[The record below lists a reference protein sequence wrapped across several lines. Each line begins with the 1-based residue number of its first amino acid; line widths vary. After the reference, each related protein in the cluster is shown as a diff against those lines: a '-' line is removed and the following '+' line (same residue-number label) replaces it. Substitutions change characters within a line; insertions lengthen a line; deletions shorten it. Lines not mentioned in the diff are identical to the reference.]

1 MPTDART
8 LNFRRQLTNNDYRVH
23 DPWLKPAM
31 VNSDSR
37 EGVYVARQPILNG
50 TGQVFGYELLYR
62 SGAEAS
68 SCVAPTDLAASRV
81 LNDAVLSLGLETL
94 TSGKKAFMN
103 LSRTLLLSDYATL
116 LPAKGVV
123 LEVLETVEVDDMIV
137 KSIRMLRGK
146 GYSVALDDFVLGTPA
161 DVLLPHVS
169 FVKVDVLNTTTAD
182 RAAIRKAVP
191 NPVTLLG
198 EKVESAEM
206 FEELRNSGFHL
217 FQGYYFCRPKM
228 FKAGALSARRM
239 AYAQLLTALNND
251 NVTVAR
257 IEDLIKHDASLSY
270 RVLRCINSA
279 AYGIRRQIQSIRQ
292 AVVMLGLDQVRKW
305 ASVWALAGLNEGAS
319 AELVTVAILR
329 ARSCELLAQT
339 IMSREEAAEYF
350 LLGLSSLL
358 DAILEKPMEE
368 ALEDLPLSD
377 TVRAALLGHENLA
390 RFILDAVVTYERGQ
404 WEEAT
409 RYAGMA
415 NIAPESLPMAYAD
428 ALKWARELTATSRL
442 AA

>member
-1 MPTDART
+1 M
-8 LNFRRQLTNNDYRVH
+8 
-23 DPWLKPAM
+23 
-31 VNSDSR
+31 
-37 EGVYVARQPILNG
+37 ARQPILNG
-50 TGQVFGYELLYR
+50 VGQVFGYELLYR
-62 SGAEAS
+62 AGAEAS
-68 SCVAPTDLAASRV
+68 TCVAPTDLAASRV

-94 TSGKKAFMN
+94 TSGKRAFMN

-116 LPAKGVV
+116 LPVKSVV
-123 LEVLETVEVDDMIV
+123 LEVLETVEVDEMIL
-137 KSIRMLRGK
+137 KSIRMLRGR

-161 DVLLPHVS
+161 DVLLPHVN
-169 FVKVDVLNTTTAD
+169 FVKVDVLNTTAAD

-191 NPVTLLG
+191 GAVTLLG

-206 FEELRNSGFHL
+206 FEELRQTGFHL

-257 IEDLIKHDASLSY
+257 VEDLIKHDASLSY
-270 RVLRCINSA
+270 RVLRCVNSA

-305 ASVWALAGLNEGAS
+305 ASVWALAGLNEGS
-319 AELVTVAILR
+319 SSELVTVAILR

-358 DAILEKPMEE
+358 DVILQRPMEE
-368 ALEDLPLSD
+368 ALDDLPLPDMIRS
-377 TVRAALLGHENLA
+377 ALLGEQNRA
-390 RFILDAVVTYERGQ
+390 RAILDAVITYERGQ
-404 WEEAT
+404 WDEAT
-409 RYAGMA
+409 HHVSLAK
-415 NIAPESLPMAYAD
+415 IAPEGLPMAYAD